1 MNYNL
6 GENAALIGEENS
18 RPQLM
23 TPALIVDL
31 DAVEQNIATMAKWT
45 AGEGLR
51 LRPHAKSHKSPDVAK
66 LQIAAGAVGLCCA
79 SIREAEVLATAGI
92 PGLLI
97 TTPLGPNKAGR
108 LARLRASGA
117 DVTAAADS
125 IELFEIYAAAAEAA
139 GTVLPIIVDLDVG
152 LGRTGTSEATVAV
165 EIARRASA
173 HASTEYSGAQG
184 YMGHLQH
191 INDVEDRRQQLISPT
206 GDLDALVGALREA
219 NLAPGVVTGGGT
231 GTHRLDAERAVLGEI
246 QAGSYVFMDV
256 DYNVV
261 DQTTADGPLYQ
272 TSLFVQAS
280 AVNVN
285 HPGYAVTDAGLKSF
299 ATDGP
304 PPVIARGAP
313 AGSTYG
319 YKGDEHGAVYFADGV
334 SNALEL
340 GAKIECV
347 TPHCDPNVNLYDHYH
362 VVRGETLVD
371 IWPVAARGNP

>member
-117 DVTAAADS
+117 DVTAADDS